1 MSIISFI
8 LFLVVVCSMAY
19 IVGSSISALIR
30 KHRKFKENQKKFL
43 SMVNEGEYVASLPDE
58 RDIL

>member
-19 IVGSSISALIR
+19 IVGSSISAIIQKRR
-30 KHRKFKENQKKFL
+30 KYRENQKKFL
-43 SMVNEGEYVASLPDE
+43 KMVNEGEYVASLPDE
-58 RDIL
+58 RDVL